1 MYAPF
6 RFLAPRGTRWGLF
19 ISRTQSDHRAP
30 KKLAIA
36 LRCSITYNVLVK
48 PRKRDEVDEF
58 LPLAPVVFEILL
70 ALADGERHGYA
81 IKREVALRTN
91 GKVQLG
97 PGTLYGAIKRMLEQG
112 LIEESDARPDPHL
125 DDERRNYYR
134 LTALGTAVTRAELS
148 RLKAILLAAQSKL
161 LLASHGKD

>member
-1 MYAPF
+1 MCSAT
-6 RFLAPRGTRWGLF
+6 LASPPVRYHGTA
-19 ISRTQSDHRAP
+19 Q

-36 LRCSITYNVLVK
+36 ARCSITYNVLVK
-48 PRKRDEVDEF
+48 TPKRKCNDIDEF

-81 IKREVALRTN
+81 IKRDVARRTN
-91 GKVQLG
+91 GKVRLG
-97 PGTLYGAIKRMLEQG
+97 PGTLYGAIKRMLEQS

-125 DDERRNYYR
+125 DDERRHYYR
-134 LTALGTAVTRAELS
+134 LTPLGTAVARAELS
-148 RLKAILLAAQSKL
+148 RLKAILLAARSKP